1 MDTPTPQHR
10 KVTVL
15 GAGLAGMSSAAEL
28 ARSGVPV
35 TVLERDPVVGGLAK
49 SLKRNG
55 YTVDLGPHRFHGEP
69 GVVQHFKD
77 LMGDNLVENNRK
89 SRIWMMNR
97 FFFYPL
103 RVENVL
109 MQLPRTIL
117 LKILVDYV
125 VARAKQLVR
134 PKPDLSFEDWV
145 THRFGKTLYTIFF
158 DVYTE
163 KTWGLPCKQI
173 SSDWASQRISLLS
186 LGDVIKKTLQPKQKP
201 QPRTYVSS
209 FHYPKEGGV
218 GAICAAYR
226 GQVEGV
232 GGKVVTNIRI
242 EKVRTDGQRIT
253 SIVYQNGD
261 LREVD
266 TPGHVISS
274 IPPQVLLKLLDPGP
288 PAEILEHAA
297 KLQHRSLVFV
307 YVVMARE
314 RLTDDHWVYIPEKS
328 RLLNRISEAK
338 NFSPDNA
345 PEGHTAVCAEITCV
359 LGDEIWKAE
368 DAWLGE
374 RVVQELADMGFLKKK
389 EVVDTFVHRE
399 PQGYPVYEI
408 GYREHLQALLDH
420 LHSFQ
425 NLLVIGRQGL
435 FRYNNM
441 DHSVTMG
448 QRAAHTV
455 LGRIE
460 DFAGVAA
467 SGDYFD

>member
-1 MDTPTPQHR
+1 MSNHR

-28 ARSGVPV
+28 ARSGVDV

-49 SLKRNG
+49 SLHRNG

-69 GVVQHFKD
+69 GVVQHFHD
-77 LMGDNLVENNRK
+77 LMGENLVENKRK

-117 LKILVDYV
+117 IKILIDYV
-125 VARAKQLVR
+125 TARVKQRLN

-209 FHYPKEGGV
+209 FSYPKHGGV
-218 GAICAAYR
+218 GAICGRYQA
-226 GQVEGV
+226 QVQSA
-232 GGKVVTNIRI
+232 GGKVVTSIRL
-242 EKVRTDGQRIT
+242 EKVKTDGKRVT

-274 IPPQVLLKLLDPGP
+274 IPPQALLGLLDPAP

-307 YVVMARE
+307 YVVLKKE
-314 RLTDDHWVYIPEKS
+314 NLTDDHWVYIPEKS

-338 NFSPDNA
+338 NFSRDNA
-345 PEGHTAVCAEITCV
+345 PEGYTAVCAEITCIQ
-359 LGDEIWKAE
+359 GDEIWTA
-368 DAWLGE
+368 DDRWLGE
-374 RVVQELADMGFLKKK
+374 RVITELADMGFMKKK
-389 EVVDTFVHRE
+389 EAVDTFVHRE

-408 GYREHLQALLDH
+408 GYREHLKALQEH
-420 LHSFQ
+420 LGAYE

-460 DFAGVAA
+460 DFQGVAA